1 MCRLLHRT
9 RFKLSLLLVFAA
21 VVPAGAD
28 DKSATRKIKRD
39 PAGTSAQM
47 GQFRSLFA
55 AWDLNQDGFLDK
67 NELAKAFRGPS
78 AKPYAP
84 STGSTASAKSIAQKY
99 PDHEFLIQLDQN
111 NDGKISRAEFMD
123 WARSCVERLG
133 KMGAQESSVGQKEK
147 QLKAGGLSAD
157 EKKKLSEEVKAE
169 RKALAEQKKELKQ
182 LETIEK
188 HLQRLK

>member
-1 MCRLLHRT
+1 MCRLPYRT
-9 RFKLSLLLVFAA
+9 RARLSVLLLLAV

-28 DKSATRKIKRD
+28 DKGAARKIRRD

-67 NELAKAFRGPS
+67 NELAKAFRGAN
-78 AKPYAP
+78 AKPYAA
-84 STGSTASAKSIAQKY
+84 TAGSIASAKSIAQKY

-123 WARSCVERLG
+123 WARSCVERLQ
-133 KMGAQESSVGQKEK
+133 KMHNQESSLGQKEK
-147 QLKAGGLSAD
+147 QLMAGGLSAE
-157 EKKKLSEEVKAE
+157 EKKKLTEELKTE
-169 RKALAEQKKELKQ
+169 RKALAEQKRELKH

>member
-1 MCRLLHRT
+1 M
-9 RFKLSLLLVFAA
+9 LLLLAV

-28 DKSATRKIKRD
+28 DKGAARKIRRD

-55 AWDLNQDGFLDK
+55 AWDLNEDGFLDK
-67 NELAKAFRGPS
+67 NELAKAFRGAN
-78 AKPYAP
+78 AKPYAA
-84 STGSTASAKSIAQKY
+84 TAGSTASPKSIAQKY

-123 WARSCVERLG
+123 WARSCVERLR
-133 KMGAQESSVGQKEK
+133 KIHNQESSLSQKEK
-147 QLKAGGLSAD
+147 QLKAGGLSAE
-157 EKKKLSEEVKAE
+157 EKKKLTEELKTE

>member
-1 MCRLLHRT
+1 MRACLLRSPFT
-9 RFKLSLLLVFAA
+9 LSCLLFVALAA
-21 VVPAGAD
+21 NGAD
-28 DKSATRKIKRD
+28 DKPGSHKARRD
-39 PAGTSAQM
+39 PAGLSAQM

-67 NELAKAFRGPS
+67 TELARAFRGAS

-84 STGSTASAKSIAQKY
+84 VPGSAGSPKSLAHKY

-123 WARSCVERLG
+123 WARSYLEGMKKYAARESRL
-133 KMGAQESSVGQKEK
+133 SQKEK
-147 QLKAGGLSAD
+147 QLKEGNLSAD
-157 EKKKLSEEVKAE
+157 EKKKISEEIKFE
-169 RKALAEQKKELKQ
+169 RKALAEQKKELKH

>member
-1 MCRLLHRT
+1 MCRLLPRA
-9 RFKLSLLLVFAA
+9 RANLGFLLVLAV

-28 DKSATRKIKRD
+28 DKGATRKVRRD
-39 PAGTSAQM
+39 PAGMSAQM

-67 NELAKAFRGPS
+67 SELAKAFRGSS

-84 STGSTASAKSIAQKY
+84 SAGSAASAKAIAHKY

-111 NDGKISRAEFMD
+111 NDGKISRSEFMD
-123 WARSCVERLG
+123 WARSYVEGLKKFSARESRLSN
-133 KMGAQESSVGQKEK
+133 KVK
-147 QLKAGGLSAD
+147 QLKEGGLSAE

-169 RKALAEQKKELKQ
+169 RKALAEQKKELKH
-182 LETIEK
+182 LETIAK
-188 HLQRLK
+188 HLQHLK

>member
-1 MCRLLHRT
+1 MRAYLFGSPLT
-9 RFKLSLLLVFAA
+9 LSCLLVIALAA
-21 VVPAGAD
+21 NGAD
-28 DKSATRKIKRD
+28 DKPGSHKTRRD
-39 PAGTSAQM
+39 PAGLSAQM

-67 NELAKAFRGPS
+67 GELAKAFRGAS

-84 STGSTASAKSIAQKY
+84 VPGSAASPKSLAHKY

-123 WARSCVERLG
+123 WARSYLEGLKKFTARESRL
-133 KMGAQESSVGQKEK
+133 SQKEK
-147 QLKAGGLSAD
+147 QLKEGNLSAD
-157 EKKKLSEEVKAE
+157 EKKKISEEIKSE
-169 RKALAEQKKELKQ
+169 RKALAEQKKELKH